1 MPDIPAGYGPS
12 IIVLA
17 VYFAAVTFV
26 GLYAWRKFPQSD
38 PESYILGGRAI
49 GWLVAMFTLMAT
61 QYSALTVLGFPGTM
75 YRDGLAGYVAIC
87 GMYIG
92 FAALYWMAFAA
103 RTWKLGRAFGHMTPG
118 ETFSHFYGSAWV
130 GYLLG
135 GMLILAVIPYI
146 QVQILGLG
154 FLFKTATG
162 GMIDE
167 ATAAVLVYFLI
178 IVYTLLGGMRA
189 VALTDTLQGVLL
201 VAGLV
206 GGAAVVV
213 HVAGGIPA
221 TFSHVIASRPEL
233 LTIPGPPDPDGRS
246 PWPWPYLISF
256 AIPVGL
262 GWTMHPHMW
271 IRMHIPKTVNYIRLW
286 PLIVVASFP
295 IVMGAAFFSGIAGQ
309 VLRPGETNR
318 QATDTMMISLILE
331 NFPPIVAGLV
341 AAAGIAAMMSSVS
354 SQIHGVG
361 ASFSRDY
368 LHKLFPEHDPRRG
381 VLYTRLSVLVVG
393 AIGLYLSLTQPGFLT
408 TLGTFS
414 AAWGAQAAPAAIA
427 ALVGCRWATR
437 WGAIAGTLGGSAV
450 LLAIVATGVQHIAG
464 LYAGAWGLAANVAL
478 FVGAS
483 LFTRSSRPDDGVV
496 RAYRKVGW

>member
-1 MPDIPAGYGPS
+1 MPAIPPGYGPS
-12 IIVLA
+12 IVVLA
-17 VYFAAVTFV
+17 VYFGGVMFV

-38 PESYILGGRAI
+38 PENYILGGRAI

-75 YRDGLAGYVAIC
+75 YRDGLSGYVAIG

-103 RTWKLGRAFGHMTPG
+103 RTWKLGRAFGHITPG

-130 GYLLG
+130 GYVLG
-135 GMLILAVIPYI
+135 GMLILAVVPYI

-154 FLFKTATG
+154 FLFQVATG

-167 ATAAVLVYFLI
+167 PTGAVLVYFLI
-178 IVYTLLGGMRA
+178 IVYVLLGGMRA

-206 GGAAVVV
+206 GGALVVV
-213 HVAGGIPA
+213 NVAGGIPA
-221 TFSHVIASRPEL
+221 AFSRVIAARPEW
-233 LTIPGPPDPDGRS
+233 LTIPGPGGRS
-246 PWPWPYLISF
+246 PWPFIISF

-271 IRMHIPKTVNYIRLW
+271 IRMHIPRTVNYIRLW
-286 PLIVVASFP
+286 PLVVVASFP
-295 IVMGAAFFSGIAGQ
+295 IVMGAAFLSGVAGQ
-309 VLRPGETNR
+309 VLRPGVTDR
-318 QATDTMMISLILE
+318 QATDSMMISLILD
-331 NFPPIVAGLV
+331 NFQPVVAGLV

-361 ASFSRDY
+361 ASVSRDF

-393 AIGLYLSLTQPGFLT
+393 GIGLYLSLTQPGFLT
-408 TLGTFS
+408 KLGAFS
-414 AAWGAQAAPAAIA
+414 AAWGAQAAPPAIA
-427 ALVGCRWATR
+427 ALVGWRWATK
-437 WGAIAGTLGGSAV
+437 WGAIAGPLGGTAM
-450 LLAIVATGVQHIAG
+450 LLAIGLTTQDHRLLG
-464 LYAGAWGLAANVAL
+464 LYAGLWGLAVNLAL
-478 FVGAS
+478 FAIVSAA
-483 LFTRSSRPDDGVV
+483 TRPARPDDSIV
-496 RAYRKVGW
+496 RAYRAIGW